1 MTFRRRMVLLA
12 AVAVAAAIALASVV
26 VYLVTR
32 DELRGQV
39 DSALKELVPG
49 AGAGSVKVVSQMRRG
64 RGGTVLRQQGFD
76 QGFSSGGGVI
86 ARVTAPVGADVTFS
100 DVPPGG
106 KPGKRGG
113 AIDSR
118 QLLLPKAKLGGAV
131 GYAQIVTA
139 GGQVLLPG
147 PGGPQLPV
155 DAAARA
161 VAAGRHP
168 AFFKDTKLG
177 GTHIREYIARIPG
190 GGVLLGVRPLTE
202 VDAALRHLTLVLV
215 LVTLAGV
222 ALAAVLGLLVSRAA
236 LAPVRRLTRE
246 TEQVAST
253 QDLSRRIPAGD
264 GDELARLAASFN
276 TMLSALEASRE
287 SQRRLVSD
295 ASHELRTPLTSVRAN
310 LDALA
315 LARGLSEQDRAR
327 VVAAT
332 QAQLAEL
339 TVLVGDLVDLSK
351 AGADDAESEDVRLD
365 LAVAEA
371 VARAQ
376 LHAPE
381 CRFELDSAPCLVRV
395 PPARL
400 HRAVVNLLDNAVK
413 WGPRAGPVEVR
424 VREGQVQVR
433 DHGPGIDEEDM
444 PHVFDRFYR
453 APAAR
458 RLPGSGLG
466 LAIVRQ
472 VAESHG
478 GSVRAGDAAGGGAL
492 LTFALPTLEM
502 TAEETCGAARLDGAH
517 RTPSSV

>member
-49 AGAGSVKVVSQMRRG
+49 TGAGSVKVVSEVRRG
-64 RGGTVLRQQGFD
+64 HGISVQQQGFS
-76 QGFSSGGGVI
+76 GGGGVI
-86 ARVTAPVGADVTFS
+86 ARMSAPVGANLTFS
-100 DVPPGG
+100 DVTPGG
-106 KPGKRGG
+106 KPGQRGVG
-113 AIDSR
+113 IRSQQ
-118 QLLLPKAKLGGAV
+118 QLILPKAKLGGAV
-131 GYAQIVTA
+131 GYAQLVTP

-147 PGGPQLPV
+147 PGGPQLPI

-168 AFFKDTKLG
+168 AFFRDISLG
-177 GTHIREYIARIPG
+177 GTRVREYVARTPDG
-190 GGVLLGVRPLTE
+190 AGLLAVRPLTE

-222 ALAAVLGLLVSRAA
+222 ALAAALGLLVSRAA
-236 LAPVRRLTRE
+236 LAPVRRLTRA

-264 GDELARLAASFN
+264 GDELDRLAASFN
-276 TMLSALEASRE
+276 TMLSALEAARE
-287 SQRRLVSD
+287 AQRRLVSD

-376 LHAPE
+376 LHASE

-413 WGPRAGPVEVR
+413 WGPSAGPVEVR
-424 VREGQVQVR
+424 ARDGQVQVR
-433 DHGPGIDEEDM
+433 DHGPGIDEQDL

-453 APAAR
+453 ATAAR

-472 VAESHG
+472 VAENHG
-478 GSVRAGDAAGGGAL
+478 GSVRAGDAPGGGAL
-492 LTFALPTLEM
+492 LTFTLPTLEM
-502 TAEETCGAARLDGAH
+502 TAEETSGAAPLNGDHRAH
-517 RTPSSV
+517 RTPTSV